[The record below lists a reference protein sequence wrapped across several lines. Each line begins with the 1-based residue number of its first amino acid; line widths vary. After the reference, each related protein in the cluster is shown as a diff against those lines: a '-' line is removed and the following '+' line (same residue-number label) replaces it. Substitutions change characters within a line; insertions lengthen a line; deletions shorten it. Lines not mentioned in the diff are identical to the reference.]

1 MRGIFKNYSF
11 RGDVVTLDSRS
22 THAPQTTPLDDDD
35 DDDHDHDDDQHD
47 AAFRAAALDF
57 LPRTK
62 KKGWFF
68 DRTLFKGDIIII
80 LPFKKRDEEDD
91 ADDEERRQNELEES
105 SR

>member
-1 MRGIFKNYSF
+1 MRGIFKNYS
-11 RGDVVTLDSRS
+11 GEMSSHDSRS
-22 THAPQTTPLDDDD
+22 THAPQTPLDDDH
-35 DDDHDHDDDQHD
+35 DDDHDDQH

-68 DRTLFKGDIIII
+68 DRTLFKGDIII

-91 ADDEERRQNELEES
+91 ADDEERRHELEES

>member
-1 MRGIFKNYSF
+1 MFSKTTTF
-11 RGDVVTLDSRS
+11 RGDNVVTLDSRS
-22 THAPQTTPLDDDD
+22 THAPQTPPLDDDD
-35 DDDHDHDDDQHD
+35 DHDDHDHDDQHD

-68 DRTLFKGDIIII
+68 DRTLFKGDIII